1 MIDPTTVSHHR
12 GNKQPLVDAT
22 VTAKF
27 TARDFNGLKSYNKY
41 YKCSLGKLSL
51 FIVNNSFARYL
62 LSEPFL
68 LVLVSSTVINISF
81 NSLNCSTQRHR
92 RQEQS
97 LKLAL
102 IQIRG
107 CSCHHRYCV
116 YICGVSKPVR
126 SFTEGALAYFFPRHR
141 YCVYICGK
149 RNSYSSP
156 STRCNPPSHSKRNQK
171 PSHSKS
177 NQPSQQE
184 QSAFNTAGAIS
195 HRQLALDQQEQPA
208 ALAKQV
214 QPFVQQV

>member
-51 FIVNNSFARYL
+51 FIVNNSIARYL

-68 LVLVSSTVINISF
+68 LALASSTVINISF

-156 STRCNPPSHSKRNQK
+156 QSGAIRLRTARE

-184 QSAFNTAGAIS
+184 QSAFNTVGAIS
-195 HRQLALDQQEQPA
+195 HRQLALDQQAQP
-208 ALAKQV
+208 ALAKQA
-214 QPFVQQV
+214 QPAFVQQV

>member
-51 FIVNNSFARYL
+51 FIVNNSIARYL

-68 LVLVSSTVINISF
+68 LALASSTVINISF

-126 SFTEGALAYFFPRHR
+126 SFTEGALAYFFRATAIVYTFVANEILIAAPQPGAIRLRTAREIKNPRTAR
-141 YCVYICGK
+141 AI
-149 RNSYSSP
+149 SL
-156 STRCNPPSHSKRNQK
+156 HSR
-171 PSHSKS
+171 S
-177 NQPSQQE
+177 NQPSTQQA
-184 QSAFNTAGAIS
+184 QSAIGN
-195 HRQLALDQQEQPA
+195 
-208 ALAKQV
+208 
-214 QPFVQQV
+214 